1 MNNKLLSTCY
11 LIPLISVYQGCEV
24 SVGFISHQL
33 TFVNVIFHCESWFH
47 CSIASALQV
56 TQEHWFASFRLWN
69 QGQGSL
75 SLYLCSDCCVTPC
88 WLIHVCEQQGVVS
101 GVCDSLLSHKEC
113 FQSLPTS
120 TGTKYVLNFHSGI
133 STATPGLHQ
142 QKRNSWL
149 LALMQVTCEAKG
161 QSPCVLFQIPGN
173 VLACSLCDQWGES

>member
-1 MNNKLLSTCY
+1 MSFLKWVMV
-11 LIPLISVYQGCEV
+11 PLQYCLCVTDHSRALVR
-24 SVGFISHQL
+24 FIQVMKPKPRFS
-33 TFVNVIFHCESWFH
+33 
-47 CSIASALQV
+47 SA
-56 TQEHWFASFRLWN
+56 
-69 QGQGSL
+69 
-75 SLYLCSDCCVTPC
+75 LYLCSDCCVTPC

-161 QSPCVLFQIPGN
+161 QSLCVLFQIPGN